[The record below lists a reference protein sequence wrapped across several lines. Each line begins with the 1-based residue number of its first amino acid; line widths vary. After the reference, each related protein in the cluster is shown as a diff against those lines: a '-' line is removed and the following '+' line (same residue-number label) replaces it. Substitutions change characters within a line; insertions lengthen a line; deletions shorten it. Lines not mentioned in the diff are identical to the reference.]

1 MYNIIALIGESGS
14 GKDTMLK
21 EFLIQYPQ
29 CNKIITSTSRSPREH
44 EIEGIHYHFYSD
56 EEFIRKIQNDEMI
69 EWSIFNNWQYGTS
82 FDALSKDSLNIGV
95 FNPAAIR
102 QLLKNNKCNIKVFWV
117 RTTPKERLLRQLLRE
132 EDPNVYEIV
141 RRAKADFEDF
151 EKIDFEYIIIPN
163 NNSTE
168 LLAGPKAIMRS
179 FETESALGQN

>member
-14 GKDTMLK
+14 GKDTVLK

-44 EIEGIHYHFYSD
+44 EVDGIHYHFYSD

-82 FDALSKDSLNIGV
+82 FDALSKNNLNVGV

-102 QLLKNNKCNIKVFWV
+102 QLLKNDKCNIKVFWV
-117 RTTPKERLLRQLLRE
+117 RTPPKERLLRQLLRE
-132 EDPNVYEIV
+132 DDPNVYEIV

-151 EKIDFEYIIIPN
+151 ETIDFEYTIIPN

-168 LLAGPKAIMRS
+168 LLAAPKKIMSQAEIR
-179 FETESALGQN
+179 FA